1 MNKEIKVLRVEP
13 GLPPVEKTIQSGLQ
27 SLQHEVGGYI
37 ECVYPFED
45 DVVLIVNEEGKINGL
60 PLNRSLRDD
69 EGEIYDV
76 IAGSFIVAGITEDSF
91 CSLDGELRETITFTG
106 DNPVS
111 FAWNRGRLYCVFP
124 DGSLTIYENG
134 EAIRSIPLSFDLSM
148 DVIDGKAF
156 RYEFTDARLYL
167 FCGGEMN
174 TVMLDSDSETAVY
187 YAGSVLNH
195 LADREEL
202 LVWSYNREKL
212 EKSGDTYY
220 YLGSFPEYTVR
231 ELIER
236 AVAQLKTYHVNQDTT
251 LN

>member
-91 CSLDGELRETITFTG
+91 CSLDGELCAKYSNLFKYPEIF
-106 DNPVS
+106 VS
-111 FAWNRGRLYCVFP
+111 
-124 DGSLTIYENG
+124 
-134 EAIRSIPLSFDLSM
+134 
-148 DVIDGKAF
+148 IDGKIA
-156 RYEFTDARLYL
+156 AL
-167 FCGGEMN
+167 
-174 TVMLDSDSETAVY
+174 
-187 YAGSVLNH
+187 
-195 LADREEL
+195 
-202 LVWSYNREKL
+202 
-212 EKSGDTYY
+212 
-220 YLGSFPEYTVR
+220 PVR
-231 ELIER
+231 E
-236 AVAQLKTYHVNQDTT
+236 
-251 LN
+251 